1 MSEPTDRQSAA
12 WTLATVLELAGRL
25 DLDHDDQDYIA
36 EKADQLAG
44 YARSLARDLRLVAR
58 GRRVHQHLASQHGG
72 ELPERDGLD
81 LWNLLDLHRRRHTSS
96 PPPADPHSHPDLGE
110 VGA

>member
-1 MSEPTDRQSAA
+1 MSEVTDRQSAE
-12 WTLATVLELAGRL
+12 WTLATVRELAGRL
-25 DLDHDDQDYIA
+25 TLDHDDQDYMA

-44 YARSLARDLRLVAR
+44 YARSLARDLRLVAH
-58 GRRVHQHLASQHGG
+58 GRRVHAHLAAQHRG
-72 ELPERDGLD
+72 ELPGRDGLD

-96 PPPADPHSHPDLGE
+96 PPPTTEHSHPDLGE